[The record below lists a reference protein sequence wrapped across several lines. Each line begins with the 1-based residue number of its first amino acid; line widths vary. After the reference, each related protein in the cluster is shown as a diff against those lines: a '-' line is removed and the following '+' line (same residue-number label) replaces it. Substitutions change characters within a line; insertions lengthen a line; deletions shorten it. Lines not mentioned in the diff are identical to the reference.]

1 MIYKLRALLAML
13 LLALGLVGCAT
24 LGYYGQSIGGQ
35 LEILTKRRPIA
46 DLLDDP
52 AVAEELKVKLALI
65 LRLRAFA
72 SDQLRLPDNDSYRSY
87 ADLERPYAVWNV
99 YAAPE
104 LSLTPKEWC
113 FPVVGC
119 VAYRGYFSK
128 HEAEAFAEELRGQG
142 YDVHVGGVA
151 AYSTLGWFHDPMLN
165 TLIHRPTA
173 DLAGLMFHELAHQQV
188 YMRDDS
194 TFNESF
200 ATAVELEGARRWL
213 AANGTPGQLDDY
225 LAAKQAQARF
235 VTLVMHYRARLAA
248 LYASEKTDA
257 HKRAAK
263 AKLFSELRADY
274 EKQQTKD
281 GGGREY
287 TGWLARDLNNAR
299 LVPIG
304 VYRQHLPAF
313 QALLAQENGDLAA
326 FYRAVQQL
334 AKLPKDQRDAR
345 LAALSARYAAG
356 PNAPLRAPATHTEVG
371 SVAKGHGWP

>member
-1 MIYKLRALLAML
+1 MTYKMRALLAVL
-13 LLALGLVGCAT
+13 LLALGSVGCAT

-35 LEILTKRRPIA
+35 LEVLAKRRPIA

-52 AVAEELKVKLALI
+52 AVADDLKTRLSLI

-72 SDQLRLPDNDSYRSY
+72 SNELLLPDNASYRSY

-119 VAYRGYFSK
+119 VAYRGYFAR
-128 HEAEAFAEELRGQG
+128 HEAETFAEKLRGQG

-165 TLIHRPTA
+165 TLIHRPPA

-188 YMRDDS
+188 YVRDDS

-213 AANGTPGQLDDY
+213 AAMGTPGQLDDY
-225 LAAKQAQARF
+225 LAAKQTQARF
-235 VTLVMHYRARLAA
+235 VALVMHYRARLAA
-248 LYASEKTDA
+248 LYASEQTA
-257 HKRAAK
+257 EHKRAGK
-263 AKLFSELRADY
+263 AKLFSELRADH
-274 EKQQTKD
+274 EKQKASGDD
-281 GGGREY
+281 GRHH
-287 TGWLARDLNNAR
+287 ARWFEQGLNNAR
-299 LVPIG
+299 LVPFG

-313 QALLAQENGDLAA
+313 QALLARQNGDLAA
-326 FYRAVQQL
+326 FYRAVHEL
-334 AKLPKDQRDAR
+334 AQLPKVERDAQ
-345 LAALSARYAAG
+345 LAALGARYAAG
-356 PNAPLRAPATHTEVG
+356 PNSRARARQ
-371 SVAKGHGWP
+371 SVSRR

>member
-1 MIYKLRALLAML
+1 MIYKLRALLAIVL
-13 LLALGLVGCAT
+13 LTVGLIGCAT

-35 LEILTKRRPIA
+35 LEMLAKRRPIA
-46 DLLDDP
+46 ELLDDP
-52 AVAEELKVKLALI
+52 AVTDELKTRLALI
-65 LRLRAFA
+65 LQLRAFA

-119 VAYRGYFSK
+119 VAYRGYFAK
-128 HEAEAFAEELRGQG
+128 HEAEAFAEELRAQG

-165 TLIHRPTA
+165 TLIHRPIA

-188 YMRDDS
+188 YVRDDS

-213 AANGTPGQLDDY
+213 AANGAPGQLDDY
-225 LAAKQAQARF
+225 LAGKRAQGRF
-235 VTLVMHYRARLAA
+235 VALIMDYRARLAA
-248 LYASEKTDA
+248 LYASEEPDE

-274 EKQQTKD
+274 EKQRIRD
-281 GGGREY
+281 GGGRAY
-287 TGWLARDLNNAR
+287 ARWFEQELNNAR
-299 LVPIG
+299 LVPVG

-313 QALLAQENGDLAA
+313 QALLARENGDLAA

-334 AKLPKDQRDAR
+334 AQLPKDQRDAR
-345 LAALSARYAAG
+345 LAALSPLVAAG
-356 PNAPLRAPATHTEVG
+356 PN
-371 SVAKGHGWP
+371 S

>member
-1 MIYKLRALLAML
+1 MIYKSRALLAIV
-13 LLALGLVGCAT
+13 LLAAGLTGCAT

-35 LEILTKRRPIA
+35 LEMLAKRRPIA
-46 DLLDDP
+46 ELLDDP
-52 AVAEELKVKLALI
+52 AASDELKTRLALI

-72 SDQLRLPDNDSYRSY
+72 SNELRLPDNASYRSY

-119 VAYRGYFSK
+119 VAYRGYFAK
-128 HEAEAFAEELRGQG
+128 HAAEAFAADLRTQG
-142 YDVHVGGVA
+142 YDVYVGGVA

-188 YMRDDS
+188 YVRDDS
-194 TFNESF
+194 AFNESF
-200 ATAVELEGARRWL
+200 ATAVEIEGARRWL

-225 LAAKQAQARF
+225 LAAKQSQTRF
-235 VTLVMHYRARLAA
+235 VALIMDYRARLTA
-248 LYASEKTDA
+248 LYASEESDE

-263 AKLFSELRADY
+263 AKLFTELRADH
-274 EKQQTKD
+274 EKQRNRD

-287 TGWLARDLNNAR
+287 TRWFEQELNNAR
-299 LVPIG
+299 LVPVG
-304 VYRQHLPAF
+304 VYRQYLAAF
-313 QALLAQENGDLAA
+313 QALLAREGGDLAA

-334 AKLPKDQRDAR
+334 ADLPKAQRDAR
-345 LAALSARYAAG
+345 LSAPPPSD
-356 PNAPLRAPATHTEVG
+356 PNRQARSHRSAPG
-371 SVAKGHGWP
+371 

>member
-1 MIYKLRALLAML
+1 MIYKLRALLAIS
-13 LLALGLVGCAT
+13 LLALGLAGCGT

-35 LEILTKRRPIA
+35 LEVLAKRRPIA

-52 AVAEELKVKLALI
+52 AVADDLKTRLSLI

-72 SDQLRLPDNDSYRSY
+72 SGELLLPDNASYRSY

-104 LSLTPKEWC
+104 LSLAPKEWC

-119 VAYRGYFSK
+119 VAYRGYFAK

-151 AYSTLGWFHDPMLN
+151 AYSTLGWFHDPILN

-188 YMRDDS
+188 YVRDDS

-213 AANGTPGQLDDY
+213 IAHGAPGQLDDY
-225 LAAKQAQARF
+225 LAGKRDQARF
-235 VTLVMHYRARLAA
+235 VELVMRYRARLAA
-248 LYASEKTDA
+248 LYASEQTDE

-263 AKLFSELRADY
+263 AELFSELRADY
-274 EKQQTKD
+274 EKQKTQ

-287 TGWLARDLNNAR
+287 ARWFERDLNNAR
-299 LVPIG
+299 LVPFG
-304 VYRQHLPAF
+304 VYRQHLAAF

-334 AKLPKDQRDAR
+334 AQLPKDRRDAQ
-345 LAALSARYAAG
+345 LAALNSRYAA
-356 PNAPLRAPATHTEVG
+356 AP
-371 SVAKGHGWP
+371 K

>member
-1 MIYKLRALLAML
+1 MSDKSHSRALLAVL
-13 LLALGLVGCAT
+13 LLVLGLAGCAT

-35 LEILTKRRPIA
+35 IEILTKRRPIA
-46 DLLDDP
+46 ELLDDP
-52 AVAEELKVKLALI
+52 AVAEELKARLALI

-72 SDQLRLPDNDSYRSY
+72 SDELRLPDNDSYRSY

-104 LSLTPKEWC
+104 FSLTPKEWC

-119 VAYRGYFSK
+119 VAYRGYFAK
-128 HEAEAFAEELRGQG
+128 HEAETFAEELRGQG

-173 DLAGLMFHELAHQQV
+173 SLAGLMFHELAHQQV
-188 YMRDDS
+188 YVRDDS

-213 AANGTPGQLDDY
+213 AANGAPGQLDAY
-225 LAAKQAQARF
+225 LATKRAQVRF
-235 VTLVMHYRARLAA
+235 VALIMDYRARLAA
-248 LYASEKTDA
+248 LYASAQTDA
-257 HKRAAK
+257 HKRAGK

-274 EKQQTKD
+274 EKQQAQD
-281 GGGREY
+281 SGGREY
-287 TGWLARDLNNAR
+287 AHWFERDLNNAR
-299 LVPIG
+299 LVPVG

-313 QALLAQENGDLAA
+313 QALLVQHTGDLAA

-334 AKLPKDQRDAR
+334 AKRPKDERDAR

-356 PNAPLRAPATHTEVG
+356 PN
-371 SVAKGHGWP
+371 S